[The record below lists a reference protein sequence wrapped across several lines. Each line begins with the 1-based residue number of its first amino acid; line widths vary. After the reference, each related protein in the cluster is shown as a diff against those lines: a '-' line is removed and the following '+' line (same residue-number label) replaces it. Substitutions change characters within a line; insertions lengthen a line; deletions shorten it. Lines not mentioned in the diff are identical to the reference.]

1 MVVRLTETYTLKVYH
16 IYSTLTIGNTLNIK
30 LRLETA
36 QPWVSFSCQPTYC
49 DLIIDGS
56 VYLGAGGTE
65 TTIEIE
71 V

>member
-1 MVVRLTETYTLKVYH
+1 MIVRLTETYTLKVYH

-36 QPWVSFSCQPTYC
+36 VAWVSFSCQPTYC
-49 DLIIDGS
+49 DVIIDGS

-65 TTIEIE
+65 RAIEIKI
-71 V
+71 